1 MANREIKTKVAI
13 DGEKEY
19 KESLKNINSAL
30 GTLKSELKLVES
42 QYAGQANSYAALSA
56 KGDVLSRMYDQQKEK
71 VKAAAEQ
78 LEKAKKAQ
86 SDYAEKVSSAQSE
99 ISRCEAALAALG
111 DETGD
116 TTEEQAKLTAELEK
130 AKGELSAAEKGYEST
145 TRSVNSYQ
153 TQVNNAETELNK
165 LGSELDKNAS
175 YMDEAAKSSDGCAE
189 SIDEYGKEVKKAGE
203 DSEEAGKKFDKVK
216 TAATALGTA
225 AAAATAALAAAAIKL
240 GKEVISAYADYE
252 QLVGGVETL
261 FKDSSGKVMEYAND
275 AYKTAGLSAN
285 EYMETVTG
293 FSASLISSLGGDTEK
308 AAKYADMAITDM
320 SDNANKMGS
329 DMASIQN
336 AYSGFAKQNYTMLDN
351 LKLGYGGTKEEM
363 QRLLEDAE
371 KLSGVKYDI
380 SSYSDIVDA
389 IHVVQTEMGI
399 TGTTAKEAEAT
410 ISGSIGMLKS
420 SFQNLITGLGDAD
433 ADIDKL
439 CDNVVNSFNSVV
451 KNITPVVR
459 NLAKTVPNALEGILD
474 AIAPLLP
481 ELLEMGV
488 GLFEALLSGFTSVL
502 PELMNTA
509 ASLVTTLVQGIIEAL
524 PELIESLVTT
534 LLDAIPQIIETGV
547 ELLTALVE
555 NLPEIITTI
564 CEVLPQIIESTI
576 STLLD
581 HLPEIVEAGVKLLTA
596 LITNLPQI
604 ILTIVQALPQI
615 ITAVINALVNNIPKI
630 IETGVKLLTALITN
644 LPQIIAEIVRA
655 MPQIIT
661 GIVSA
666 LGEGV
671 SQVAEVGANL
681 VRGLWQGI
689 QSLAGWLWDKVSGWI
704 SSIWDGITDFF
715 GIHSPSTKM
724 AWVSE
729 MNVEGAVVGIEKNKS
744 KAVKA
749 YGAMG
754 EEMLAEVDSGL
765 AAVNDKLKSSIGEIE
780 TGFSAKA
787 TVEAVSASVPADLTG
802 RGGGATTSGGGDTNV
817 VNHFHIAELV
827 VREEADVKK
836 ISRELYNMQKSKSR
850 SKGVSMA

>member
-1 MANREIKTKVAI
+1 M
-13 DGEKEY
+13 
-19 KESLKNINSAL
+19 
-30 GTLKSELKLVES
+30 
-42 QYAGQANSYAALSA
+42 
-56 KGDVLSRMYDQQKEK
+56 
-71 VKAAAEQ
+71 
-78 LEKAKKAQ
+78 
-86 SDYAEKVSSAQSE
+86 
-99 ISRCEAALAALG
+99 
-111 DETGD
+111 
-116 TTEEQAKLTAELEK
+116 
-130 AKGELSAAEKGYEST
+130 
-145 TRSVNSYQ
+145 
-153 TQVNNAETELNK
+153 
-165 LGSELDKNAS
+165 
-175 YMDEAAKSSDGCAE
+175 
-189 SIDEYGKEVKKAGE
+189 
-203 DSEEAGKKFDKVK
+203 
-216 TAATALGTA
+216 
-225 AAAATAALAAAAIKL
+225 
-240 GKEVISAYADYE
+240 
-252 QLVGGVETL
+252 
-261 FKDSSGKVMEYAND
+261 
-275 AYKTAGLSAN
+275 
-285 EYMETVTG
+285 
-293 FSASLISSLGGDTEK
+293 
-308 AAKYADMAITDM
+308 
-320 SDNANKMGS
+320 
-329 DMASIQN
+329 
-336 AYSGFAKQNYTMLDN
+336 
-351 LKLGYGGTKEEM
+351 
-363 QRLLEDAE
+363 
-371 KLSGVKYDI
+371 
-380 SSYSDIVDA
+380 
-389 IHVVQTEMGI
+389 
-399 TGTTAKEAEAT
+399 
-410 ISGSIGMLKS
+410 
-420 SFQNLITGLGDAD
+420 
-433 ADIDKL
+433 
-439 CDNVVNSFNSVV
+439 
-451 KNITPVVR
+451 
-459 NLAKTVPNALEGILD
+459 
-474 AIAPLLP
+474 
-481 ELLEMGV
+481 
-488 GLFEALLSGFTSVL
+488 
-502 PELMNTA
+502 
-509 ASLVTTLVQGIIEAL
+509 
-524 PELIESLVTT
+524 
-534 LLDAIPQIIETGV
+534 
-547 ELLTALVE
+547 E

-615 ITAVINALVNNIPKI
+615 VTAVINALVNNIPKI

-671 SQVAEVGANL
+671 SQVAEVGKNL